1 MRHLVANLNIKLNY
15 YFFSLQEFSKHLMPT
30 YTIRNKLLLW
40 LQKLGRLS
48 ICPLLSIIHIR
59 FRFLSKHLHPQVCFL
74 MKLMILIAFSIELN
88 TVRLYLTFLIFK
100 II

>member
-15 YFFSLQEFSKHLMPT
+15 YFFFLQEFSKHLMPT
-30 YTIRNKLLLW
+30 YTIHNKLLLW

-74 MKLMILIAFSIELN
+74 MKLMILIAFSIELY
-88 TVRLYLTFLIFK
+88 TVRLYLSDFLNF
-100 II
+100 

>member
-88 TVRLYLTFLIFK
+88 TVRLYQTFLIFK

>member
-88 TVRLYLTFLIFK
+88 TVRLYLTF
-100 II
+100 